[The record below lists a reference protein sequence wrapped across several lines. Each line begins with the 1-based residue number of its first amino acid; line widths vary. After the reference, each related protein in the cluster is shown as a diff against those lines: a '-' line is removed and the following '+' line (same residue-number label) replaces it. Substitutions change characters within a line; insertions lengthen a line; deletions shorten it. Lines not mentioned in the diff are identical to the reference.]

1 MDTPQHKVAC
11 GHGAGRL
18 GSDPPVLAPRPLA
31 AGPVNDDDAD
41 WINAV
46 AVKLPK
52 LWQSKVRSWFAR
64 AEAQFATTGISSS
77 LTKYYHVIKALH
89 AGEFHQADSG
99 APHSTG

>member
-11 GHGAGRL
+11 GHGAGGL
-18 GSDPPVLAPRPLA
+18 GSDPPVLAS
-31 AGPVNDDDAD
+31 PVYDDDAD
-41 WINAV
+41 RINAI
-46 AVKLPK
+46 AVKLPE